1 MNRET
6 LNNLVLQNPSSGGKG
21 GGLYLFHNTSE
32 QCSKI
37 TTEIY
42 STSFSS
48 AIKLLHKDL
57 RTPIYNIYGF
67 VRFADEIVDTFHN
80 YHKQQLLEEFKTET
94 YNALERGISLNPV
107 LHSFQLTVN
116 KYQVDKKLIEAFFKS
131 MEADL
136 SKAQYDAEGY
146 AAYIYGSA
154 EVVGLMCLYIFCEG
168 DKTMYQ
174 KLKPAAQSLGA
185 AFQKVN
191 FLRDVKADY
200 QELNRTYFP
209 NMDFKNFTPSMK
221 LQIEN
226 EIATDFINA
235 YQGILNLPV
244 KARFG
249 VYVAYKYYLS
259 LFKKIKKVQPAK
271 IMEQRIRIPNYSK
284 MFILA
289 KAGIRTQFNI
299 L

>member
-1 MNRET
+1 MMH
-6 LNNLVLQNPSSGGKG
+6 
-21 GGLYLFHNTSE
+21 LFHNTSQ

-48 AIKLLHKDL
+48 SIRLLHKDL
-57 RTPIYNIYGF
+57 HTPIYNIYGF

-80 YHKQQLLEEFKTET
+80 FDKEQLLTEFKTET
-94 YNALERGISLNPV
+94 YNAIERGISLNPV
-107 LHSFQLTVN
+107 LHSFQITVN
-116 KYQVDKKLIEAFFKS
+116 EYGIEKNLIEAFFKS
-131 MEADL
+131 MELDL
-136 SKAQYDAEGY
+136 SKAQYDADGY
-146 AAYIYGSA
+146 AEYIYGSA
-154 EVVGLMCLYIFCEG
+154 EVVGLMCLYVFCQG
-168 DKTMYQ
+168 DKTTYE
-174 KLKPAAQSLGA
+174 KLRPSAQSLGA

-209 NMDFKNFTPSMK
+209 GMDFMNFTPAMK
-221 LQIEN
+221 QQIEN
-226 EIATDFINA
+226 EIAEDFAKA
-235 YQGILNLPV
+235 YEGILQLPV

-259 LFKKIKKVQPAK
+259 LFKKIKKVEPAK

-284 MFILA
+284 AFILA